1 MIKIW
6 VMGYFLTDL
15 FVYLLV
21 CFVCLFVCLFV
32 LLFFQTNSFKVQDVT
47 DKQNVI
53 SIAGASQILIR

>member
-1 MIKIW
+1 MAKIW

-21 CFVCLFVCLFV
+21 CLLV

-53 SIAGASQILIR
+53 SIAGASQSLIR

>member
-1 MIKIW
+1 MVKIW
-6 VMGYFLTDL
+6 VKGYFLTDL

-21 CFVCLFVCLFV
+21 CFVCLFV

>member
-21 CFVCLFVCLFV
+21 CFVCLFV
-32 LLFFQTNSFKVQDVT
+32 LLIFSNKYFKVQDVT

-53 SIAGASQILIR
+53 SMAGASPILIR

>member
-21 CFVCLFVCLFV
+21 CFVCFVCLFV
-32 LLFFQTNSFKVQDVT
+32 LLIFSNKYFKVQDVT

-53 SIAGASQILIR
+53 SMAGASPILIR